1 MVSDTGLCWDNF
13 KISQV
18 IYKFNDRDVHDVC
31 WVIYGEGGIIKIG
44 LNSRMFL
51 PTCLV
56 QQNKMRACLVFRYVL
71 GI

>member
-44 LNSRMFL
+44 LNFRVFISTF
-51 PTCLV
+51 LV
-56 QQNKMRACLVFRYVL
+56 QQNKKKSCLVFGYVL
-71 GI
+71 DI